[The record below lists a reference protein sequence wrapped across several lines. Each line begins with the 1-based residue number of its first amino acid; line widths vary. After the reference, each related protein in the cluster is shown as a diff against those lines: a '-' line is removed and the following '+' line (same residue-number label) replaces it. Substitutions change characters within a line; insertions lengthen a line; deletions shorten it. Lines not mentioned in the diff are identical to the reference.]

1 MVNDNIIRVRPYP
14 CCYLCGKQGQP
25 VYHGLQDRLFNAPGE
40 WNINKCPDSECG
52 LMWLDPMPLAEDI
65 GKAYQSYYTHR
76 ETGCPSVTWP
86 RRIYQWA
93 REGYLA
99 KKYGYNNGSVNNWK
113 KMLGQLFYFH
123 PGRRANLD
131 FSVMYLSSVPNG
143 LLLDVGCGSGQK
155 LMFMEKQGWLAE
167 GLDIDPVSVDQAR
180 AKGLQVR
187 SGSLEA
193 QSYPDNYFDAVTM
206 SHLIEHVYDPLAVF
220 QECHRI
226 LKPGGR
232 LVVVTPNNE
241 SWGHK
246 IYKTSWLALDPP
258 RHLHIFSLMSLNS
271 LTKKAG
277 FQKFKSST
285 TIREANGL
293 FVASRAIHST
303 GKYLWGSSI
312 TYPVRIWAR
321 GMQLAEWAILK
332 LKPGLGEDIVMVGEK

>member
-1 MVNDNIIRVRPYP
+1 
-14 CCYLCGKQGQP
+14 
-25 VYHGLQDRLFNAPGE
+25 
-40 WNINKCPDSECG
+40 
-52 LMWLDPMPLAEDI
+52 
-65 GKAYQSYYTHR
+65 
-76 ETGCPSVTWP
+76 
-86 RRIYQWA
+86 
-93 REGYLA
+93 
-99 KKYGYNNGSVNNWK
+99 
-113 KMLGQLFYFH
+113 
-123 PGRRANLD
+123 
-131 FSVMYLSSVPNG
+131 
-143 LLLDVGCGSGQK
+143 
-155 LMFMEKQGWLAE
+155 MFMEKQGWLAE
-167 GLDIDPVSVDQAR
+167 GVDIDPVSVDQAR